1 MMDKV
6 IKFLLLLII
15 SFAQTYNPEE
25 ELLYG
30 NFPDNF
36 IWGAATSAYQV
47 MTCKFGN
54 QLLPIIHSI
63 LHQRRVKKD
72 ILNFELEF
80 FLSSTFC

>member
-30 NFPDNF
+30 NFPENF

-47 MTCKFGN
+47 MTCKFG
-54 QLLPIIHSI
+54 
-63 LHQRRVKKD
+63 KKIND
-72 ILNFELEF
+72 IQQFIVYFIKEGLKK
-80 FLSSTFC
+80 TY

>member
-30 NFPDNF
+30 NFPENF

-54 QLLPIIHSI
+54 QLHPIIHSI

-72 ILNFELEF
+72 ILNFELKF
-80 FLSSTFC
+80 F